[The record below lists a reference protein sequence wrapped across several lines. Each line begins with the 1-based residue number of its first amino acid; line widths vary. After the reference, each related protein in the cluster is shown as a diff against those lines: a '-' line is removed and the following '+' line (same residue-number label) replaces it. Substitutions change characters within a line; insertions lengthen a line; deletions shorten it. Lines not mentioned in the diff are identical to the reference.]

1 LLDASSKNLV
11 SWLAVFL
18 FLERVRD
25 STEMPPHPILKQ
37 LPTSSEPYAAVKRDV
52 IARGILTNW
61 EDLARKLRAI
71 STPTPANAK
80 PIQWKYSDRPAASA
94 VTLPLPSATSSSQIA
109 IVMRE
114 VSGS

>member
-37 LPTSSEPYAAVKRDV
+37 LPTSSEPYAAAKRDV
-52 IARGILTNW
+52 IARGILTNLK
-61 EDLARKLRAI
+61 DLARKLRRYI
-71 STPTPANAK
+71 NA
-80 PIQWKYSDRPAASA
+80 YSSKRQADP
-94 VTLPLPSATSSSQIA
+94 VEIF
-109 IVMRE
+109 
-114 VSGS
+114 

>member
-37 LPTSSEPYAAVKRDV
+37 LPTSSEPYAAAKRDV

-61 EDLARKLRAI
+61 EDLARKLRRYI
-71 STPTPANAK
+71 NA
-80 PIQWKYSDRPAASA
+80 YSSKRQADP
-94 VTLPLPSATSSSQIA
+94 VEIF
-109 IVMRE
+109 
-114 VSGS
+114 

>member
-25 STEMPPHPILKQ
+25 STEIPPHPILKQ
-37 LPTSSEPYAAVKRDV
+37 LPTSSEPYAAAKRDV

-80 PIQWKYSDRPAASA
+80 PIQWKYSDSTRRIRSNVASA
-94 VTLPLPSATSSSQIA
+94 KCHEQFSNCHRHA
-109 IVMRE
+109 
-114 VSGS
+114 